1 MRAKSECNPKMSQM
15 RINFRLEARKIL
27 KRDALKILN
36 CQVVKKDISA
46 DACQEVFTSLYG
58 LVRRLGIGT
67 PRVG

>member
-1 MRAKSECNPKMSQM
+1 MLYFGKLYQTEEQLYTGMW
-15 RINFRLEARKIL
+15 
-27 KRDALKILN
+27 DALKFLN

-67 PRVG
+67 PGVG